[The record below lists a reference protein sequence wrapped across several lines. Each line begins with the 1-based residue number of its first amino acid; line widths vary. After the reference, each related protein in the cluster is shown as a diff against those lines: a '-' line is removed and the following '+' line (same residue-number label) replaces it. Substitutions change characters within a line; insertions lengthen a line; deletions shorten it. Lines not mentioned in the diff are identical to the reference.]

1 MIYPT
6 ESEFQRLA
14 EKGNVIPV
22 YREILADGETPASA
36 YHKLAQKGAS
46 FLLESVEGGE
56 RWARYS
62 FLGIEPK
69 AILRYSKGR
78 LEILRADGQKRQE
91 KIADPF
97 QALKGFLKSY
107 QPVSIPDL
115 PPFWGGLIGFLSYDS
130 VRYIEK
136 IGDKTPGED
145 FVFLMTDTVVVFDNL
160 RHTVKIIANATLPPN
175 VDSQQCKKGY
185 LAAVRRIEKIL
196 DRLKKPSLLS
206 PFSQIDLSE
215 ADGLKWKTV
224 TDREGFKQQVLR
236 VKEYIR
242 AGDVIQ
248 TVLSRRMEL
257 PYKKNSFNLYRA
269 LRLINPSPYMFYLN
283 LGSKVL
289 IGSSPE
295 ILVRLEGKEAV
306 VRPIAG
312 TRPRGRGVSEDLA
325 MEEELKK
332 DEKERAEHL
341 MLVDLGRN
349 DLGRVCNTGSIRLT
363 DFMIVER
370 YSHVMHLVSN
380 VVGKLSS
387 GKDSVDLLRATFPA
401 GTVSGAPKVRA
412 MQIIEELEPV
422 ARGPYAGAIG
432 YFSFSG
438 DMDLCIAIRTMWLE
452 KRKLFL
458 QSGAGIVADSDP
470 ERELEETEN
479 KARALLRAVM
489 LANANS

>member
-1 MIYPT
+1 M
-6 ESEFQRLA
+6 S
-14 EKGNVIPV
+14 
-22 YREILADGETPASA
+22 
-36 YHKLAQKGAS
+36 
-46 FLLESVEGGE
+46 
-56 RWARYS
+56 
-62 FLGIEPK
+62 
-69 AILRYSKGR
+69 
-78 LEILRADGQKRQE
+78 
-91 KIADPF
+91 
-97 QALKGFLKSY
+97 
-107 QPVSIPDL
+107 
-115 PPFWGGLIGFLSYDS
+115 
-130 VRYIEK
+130 
-136 IGDKTPGED
+136 
-145 FVFLMTDTVVVFDNL
+145 DTVVVFDNL
-160 RHTVKIIANATLPPN
+160 RHTVIIIANAYLPRNANP
-175 VDSQQCKKGY
+175 QQRKREY
-185 LAAVRRIEKIL
+185 HAAVRRIEKIFN
-196 DRLKKPSLLS
+196 RLKKPSSLP
-206 PFSQIDLSE
+206 PFAQIDLSE
-215 ADGLKWKTV
+215 ADGLKWKAV
-224 TDREGFKQQVLR
+224 TEREEFKQQVLK

-248 TVLSRRMEL
+248 AVLSRRMEL
-257 PYKKNSFNLYRA
+257 SYKKNSFNLYRA

-312 TRPRGRGVSEDLA
+312 TRPRGKGVSEDLA

-349 DLGRVCNTGSIRLT
+349 DLGRVCETGSIRLT

-380 VVGKLSS
+380 VVGKLVH

-412 MQIIEELEPV
+412 MEIIEELEPV

-452 KRKLFL
+452 KGKLFL

-470 ERELEETEN
+470 EREFKETES